1 MKHCFRL
8 VAFGILFSLPAQA
21 QEKVNVSALLKNVP
35 VLCYH
40 QVRDWK
46 STDSKF
52 TRTYIIP
59 VQTFTQQIQA
69 LHDNGYHPILPAQ
82 VSNNKPLPTNPVII
96 TFDDGPESQ
105 YINAL
110 PVLDKFNIKALFFIM
125 TVTIGH
131 KNFMDRAQVK
141 SLVSKGHE
149 VGCHTWNHVQVTKY
163 HSAQDYE
170 IQFQRPKKLL
180 EEITGNPVTFFAYPD
195 GTWNTEAIKQLQQL
209 GYTAAFQLWGK
220 TDESAPAFTV
230 KRILVD
236 GHWDAATLLKRLK
249 NYSTQTK

>member
-1 MKHCFRL
+1 MKNYFWL
-8 VAFGILFSLPAQA
+8 VAIGILFCLPAPA
-21 QEKVNVSALLKNVP
+21 QEKAHVSALLKNIP

-52 TRTYIIP
+52 ARTYIIP
-59 VQTFTQQIQA
+59 VQAFTQQIQA
-69 LHDNGYHPILPAQ
+69 LHDNGYHPILPDQ
-82 VSNNKPLPTNPVII
+82 VMSNKPLPANPIII

-105 YINAL
+105 YTSAL
-110 PVLDKFNIKALFFIM
+110 PVLDHYNIKALFFIM

-141 SLVSKGHE
+141 SLITKGHE

-163 HSAQDYE
+163 HSGQDYE
-170 IQFQRPKKLL
+170 TQFQKPKKLL
-180 EEITGNPVTFFAYPD
+180 EEITGKPVTLFAYPD
-195 GTWNTEAIKQLQQL
+195 GTWNAEAVKQLQRL
-209 GYTAAFQLWGK
+209 GYTMAFQLWGK
-220 TDESAPAFTV
+220 TDEAASMFTI

-236 GHWDAATLLKRLK
+236 GNWDAATLLKRLK
-249 NYSTQTK
+249 NYTTQTK